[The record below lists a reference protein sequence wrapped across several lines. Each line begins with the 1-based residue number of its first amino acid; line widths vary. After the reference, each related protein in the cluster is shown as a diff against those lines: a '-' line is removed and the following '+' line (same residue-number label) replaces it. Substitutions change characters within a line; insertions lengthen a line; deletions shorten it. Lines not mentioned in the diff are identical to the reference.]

1 MRESKK
7 MIRRILGLAHNADF
21 ERITDEPTRAACEAR
36 ALALGTAV
44 IHARA
49 GLTGIP
55 ALLDL
60 ARRISLENHL

>member
-1 MRESKK
+1 MTSFLK
-7 MIRRILGLAHNADF
+7 IATA
-21 ERITDEPTRAACEAR
+21 

-44 IHARA
+44 IHSRA